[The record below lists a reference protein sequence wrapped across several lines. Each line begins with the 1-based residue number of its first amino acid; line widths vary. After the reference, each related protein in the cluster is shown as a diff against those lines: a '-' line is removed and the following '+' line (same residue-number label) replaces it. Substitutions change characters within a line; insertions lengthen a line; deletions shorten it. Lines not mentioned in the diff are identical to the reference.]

1 MNMPPRLSL
10 LSTVA
15 LCALP
20 FVFSTAKAP
29 AAQSKVIGTLFVQG
43 TVLLN
48 DKTARTGADV
58 PNGAKIQTGSQPAK
72 VTLFRGGSV
81 LIKPNSRVRIFEFD
95 DKPVQVDIIFG
106 EADVRKAG
114 GGGGQPED
122 PEGVEQLSYN
132 AAAGFGNFSFPSI
145 GGGGS
150 ANGPVTSGV
159 TASGRIGF
167 FDSVGT
173 FVGFK

>member
-1 MNMPPRLSL
+1 MNMSPRLSFL
-10 LSTVA
+10 PAVA
-15 LCALP
+15 LCALTFLHSP
-20 FVFSTAKAP
+20 MKAA
-29 AAQSKVIGTLFVQG
+29 AAQGKVIGTLSG
-43 TVLLN
+43 SVLLN
-48 DKTARTGADV
+48 GKKAPKAAAVR
-58 PNGAKIQTGSQPAK
+58 NGAKVETGDEP
-72 VTLFRGGSV
+72 VTVNLSSGGFV
-81 LIKPNSRVRIFEFD
+81 VVKPHSKVRIFEFD

-114 GGGGQPED
+114 GGAGQPED